1 MRIKLFEE
9 YNGHPDFSKFN
20 QISDH
25 EFGDAMDQ
33 KWLKLTDYEY
43 NRISNIISLEEG
55 DNNSFYY
62 WHDFDNN
69 LIQIFKID
77 DDYYYLL
84 YRYDIIK
91 PNSETIYSYFK
102 CDQLSELLRL
112 IKFIKKNE
120 ED

>member
-43 NRISNIISLEEG
+43 NRISNKRQSIEFKLMMYSLSNCIVDRIS
-55 DNNSFYY
+55 YK
-62 WHDFDNN
+62 N
-69 LIQIFKID
+69 LHLPFRTYRDKPIRCQTLRK
-77 DDYYYLL
+77 L
-84 YRYDIIK
+84 YGRHL
-91 PNSETIYSYFK
+91 F
-102 CDQLSELLRL
+102 
-112 IKFIKKNE
+112 
-120 ED
+120 